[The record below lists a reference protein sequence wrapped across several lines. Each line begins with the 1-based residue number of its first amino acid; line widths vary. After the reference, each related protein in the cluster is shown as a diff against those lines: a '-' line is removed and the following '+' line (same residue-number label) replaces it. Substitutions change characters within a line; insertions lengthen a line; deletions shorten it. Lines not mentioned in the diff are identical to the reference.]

1 MLRVS
6 GVMWKTCALWLTA
19 ATGLMAG
26 NLADLPHP
34 RLWFPKSDVARVQTL
49 VKNDPLAAE
58 LHKATLEKAKAALKE
73 RTCRYEIPDGKRL
86 LFESRKALKTIMNCG
101 WAWRTTGDEVFRQ
114 RVIDELNA
122 ACALKDW
129 NPKHFLDVGEM
140 ATAVATGYDWLYPTL
155 TPEQRSM
162 CEKAIV
168 EKALKPAK
176 GVFDKGGWWAKPGNN
191 WSQVCGGGIALAAA
205 AIAGHDE
212 GLSEELFTRGLKLV
226 EACSKFYQPDG
237 MYPEGPAYWHYG
249 TNFHILMLAACGPL
263 QRSCDAAPIMEK
275 AGDSIMHLTSTTR
288 MNYNFADGG
297 VAKESPSPAQ
307 CWLAGH
313 FKNTTQ
319 IRHVRSLFA
328 RALAE
333 DRRRVQN
340 DRYDPLAILWL
351 PGEVKTGSAP
361 PNGAVFHGEQAMA
374 LFRSGW
380 QPDDSWFGI
389 KGGTAAA
396 SHGHMDVGSFVY
408 DAHGERW
415 IHDLGSEN
423 YNLPDYFGG
432 KRWTYYR
439 LQNRSHSTLEIGGQL
454 QNAKAKPCP
463 LVSSSVSGNP
473 LTAEFDLTDAYTGSA
488 GKVIRSARFDTK
500 TGAVR
505 LKDEIDTPA
514 GDIVWRAITDAEVKI
529 EGETV
534 TLAKNGKS
542 ISLKRVSPDG
552 NWSVADAKPPT
563 AEENQN
569 KGFRKLELTVPKAE
583 KVGIEVE
590 IVP

>member
-1 MLRVS
+1 
-6 GVMWKTCALWLTA
+6 MWKTCGLWLA
-19 ATGLMAG
+19 ATVGLSAG

-34 RLWFPKSDVARVQTL
+34 RLWFPKSEEARVQAL
-49 VKNDPLAAE
+49 LKNDPLAAE
-58 LHKATLEKAKAALKE
+58 LQKVTLERARSALKE
-73 RTCRYEIPDGKRL
+73 RTCHYEIPDGLRL
-86 LFESRKALKTIMNCG
+86 LGESRKALRTIMNCG
-101 WAWRTTGDEVFRQ
+101 WAWRTTGDEIFRL
-114 RVIDELNA
+114 RVIEELKA

-155 TPEQRSM
+155 TPEQREM
-162 CEKAIV
+162 CEKAII

-176 GVFDKGGWWAKPGNN
+176 AVFDKGGWWAKPGNN
-191 WSQVCGGGIALAAA
+191 WSQVCGAGIALSAA

-212 GLSEELFTRGLKLV
+212 GFSEELFGRGLKLV
-226 EACSKFYQPDG
+226 EACSHFYQPDG

-249 TNFHILMLAACGPL
+249 TNFHVLMLAACGPL
-263 QRSCDAAPIMEK
+263 QRTCDAPPIMEK

-313 FKNTTQ
+313 FKNATQ
-319 IRHVRSLFA
+319 VRHVRSLFL

-333 DRRRVQN
+333 DKRKVQG
-340 DRYDPLAILWL
+340 DRYDPLSILWL
-351 PGEVKTGSAP
+351 PGEVKSGTEA

-380 QPDDSWFGI
+380 KPDDAWFAI

-423 YNLPDYFGG
+423 YNLPGYFGG

-473 LTAEFDLTDAYTGSA
+473 LTAEFDLTDAYADSA
-488 GKVIRSARFDTK
+488 GKVRRSASFDVT
-500 TGAVR
+500 TGSVL
-505 LKDEIDTPA
+505 LKDEIEAPS

-529 EGETV
+529 EGENV
-534 TLAKNGKS
+534 TLTKKGRS
-542 ISLKRVSPDG
+542 VSLKRISSEGAWTVSD
-552 NWSVADAKPPT
+552 SKPPT

-569 KGFRKLELTVPKAE
+569 KGFQNLEFRIPRTDKVVITVQIRP
-583 KVGIEVE
+583 
-590 IVP
+590 